1 MKCLQWY
8 NSVLLSVRPICF
20 LSSRSLKIGHFY
32 QFRSQGL
39 NNSYTITKKDFF

>member
-8 NSVLLSVRPICF
+8 NLVLSVRPVCF

-32 QFRSQGL
+32 QFRCQGL